1 LERILPTKLKNN
13 TSDINQLDAR
23 HQLHPWHSMGV
34 EDSNYMVASKAK
46 GIYIFN
52 QDGKRFID
60 GPGGMWST
68 NIGYGRQEMADAIA
82 EQVLTLP
89 FSNPWSSTT
98 EQSATLASKLA
109 EQSPGDLNNVFFTTG
124 GSTAVDTAIRFSWFY
139 NNIRGKNNKK
149 QIIARQKGYHGSTF
163 LSSSVSGKERDKSFM
178 DMGNTRV
185 HFLGNVNPFIRPEGM
200 SEKTWCDEKINEFS
214 DLVERLGAE
223 NIAAFIAEP
232 ILASGGVIVPPI
244 GYHAKCLEI
253 CQKNDILYISDE
265 VVTAF
270 GRLGEFFASK
280 KIFDIEPDIIT
291 VAKGITSGYVPLGG
305 VLISD
310 RLMEEIKS
318 EKNSSVMFSNGFT
331 YSSHPVSCAAALK
344 NIEIMERENIFGH
357 VQSVAP
363 YFQNRLKRFAEFDIV
378 GDVRGMGLLGCIE
391 GFVSNDIDENKQ
403 LEIDYEFGSRMDKKC
418 EAKGLI
424 VRPLIN
430 MCVFSPPLTIT
441 IDQIGEMF
449 DIIEESLVEVSNEML

>member
-1 LERILPTKLKNN
+1 MSIKLRNDV
-13 TSDINQLDAR
+13 SDVSQLDAR
-23 HQLHPWHSMGV
+23 HQLHPWQAMGMNKP
-34 EDSNYMVASKAK
+34 DHMVASKAE
-46 GIYIFN
+46 GIYIFDEN
-52 QDGKRFID
+52 GQRFID
-60 GPGGMWST
+60 GPGGMWSA
-68 NIGYGRQEMADAIA
+68 NIGYGRQEMADTIA

-98 EQSATLASKLA
+98 EQSSILASKLA
-109 EQSPGDLNNVFFTTG
+109 AESPGDLNNIFFTTG
-124 GSTAVDTAIRFSWFY
+124 GSTAVDTAIRFTWFY
-139 NNIRGKNNKK
+139 NNLRGKNNKK

-163 LSSSVSGKERDKSFM
+163 LASSVSGKERDKSYM
-178 DMGNTRV
+178 DMGNNRV
-185 HFLGNVNPFIRPEGM
+185 HFLGNVNPFIRPKGM
-200 SEKTWCDEKINEFS
+200 DEEAWCDKIIQEFR
-214 DLVERLGAE
+214 DLVESVGAE

-232 ILASGGVIVPPI
+232 ILASGGVIVPPA
-244 GYHAKCLEI
+244 GYHARCLDI
-253 CQKNDILYISDE
+253 CHENDILYISDE

-280 KIFDIEPDIIT
+280 EIFNIEPDIIT

-310 RLMEEIKS
+310 RLMEELKS

-357 VQSVAP
+357 VKSVAP
-363 YFQNRLKRFAEFDIV
+363 HFQARLAKFAEFDIV

-391 GFVSNDIDENKQ
+391 GIASENLDERQ
-403 LEIDYEFGSRMDKKC
+403 RLEIDYEFGSRIDEKC
-418 EAKGLI
+418 EARGLI

-441 IDQIGEMF
+441 TEQIDEMF
-449 DIIEESLVEVSNEML
+449 DIIEESLLEVSKEML

>member
-1 LERILPTKLKNN
+1 MSTELNN
-13 TSDINQLDAR
+13 NNPEINLLDTR

-34 EDSNYMVASKAK
+34 ENSNYMVASKAE

-52 QDGKRFID
+52 EDGKRFID
-60 GPGGMWST
+60 GPGGMWSS

-82 EQVLTLP
+82 QQVLTLP

-98 EQSATLASKLA
+98 EQSAILASKLA
-109 EQSPGDLNNVFFTTG
+109 EESPGDLNNVFFTTG
-124 GSTAVDTAIRFSWFY
+124 GSTAVDTAIRFAWFY
-139 NNIRGKNNKK
+139 NNLRGKNNKK

-214 DLVERLGAE
+214 DLVESLGAE

-244 GYHAKCLEI
+244 GYHAKCLDI
-253 CQKNDILYISDE
+253 CHKNDILYISDE

-318 EKNSSVMFSNGFT
+318 EKNLVGSKIDLKILDKISSKNELINLVNGEELIYKDLAIKSMKCTNSEFDDNPEIKAYIQVRDLTKKNNDKVYVFNGWIFS
-331 YSSHPVSCAAALK
+331 SSPSIAPFDHPVYDIWLVSC
-344 NIEIMERENIFGH
+344 
-357 VQSVAP
+357 
-363 YFQNRLKRFAEFDIV
+363 Y
-378 GDVRGMGLLGCIE
+378 
-391 GFVSNDIDENKQ
+391 
-403 LEIDYEFGSRMDKKC
+403 
-418 EAKGLI
+418 
-424 VRPLIN
+424 
-430 MCVFSPPLTIT
+430 
-441 IDQIGEMF
+441 
-449 DIIEESLVEVSNEML
+449 

>member
-1 LERILPTKLKNN
+1 
-13 TSDINQLDAR
+13 
-23 HQLHPWHSMGV
+23 
-34 EDSNYMVASKAK
+34 
-46 GIYIFN
+46 
-52 QDGKRFID
+52 
-60 GPGGMWST
+60 
-68 NIGYGRQEMADAIA
+68 
-82 EQVLTLP
+82 
-89 FSNPWSSTT
+89 
-98 EQSATLASKLA
+98 
-109 EQSPGDLNNVFFTTG
+109 
-124 GSTAVDTAIRFSWFY
+124 
-139 NNIRGKNNKK
+139 
-149 QIIARQKGYHGSTF
+149 
-163 LSSSVSGKERDKSFM
+163 M

-185 HFLGNVNPFIRPEGM
+185 HFLGNVNPFIRPDGM
-200 SEKTWCDEKINEFS
+200 SEKTWCDKKIREFS
-214 DLVERLGAE
+214 DLVESLGAE

-232 ILASGGVIVPPI
+232 ILASGGVIVPPL
-244 GYHAKCLEI
+244 GYHAKRLEI
-253 CQKNDILYISDE
+253 CRKNDILYISDE

-391 GFVSNDIDENKQ
+391 GVVSNDIDENKQ

-441 IDQIGEMF
+441 IEQIGEMF

>member
-1 LERILPTKLKNN
+1 MLLKSQNN
-13 TSDINQLDAR
+13 KPNINQLDAR

-34 EDSNYMVASKAK
+34 ENSNYMVASKAE

-52 QDGKRFID
+52 ENGKRFID

-98 EQSATLASKLA
+98 EQSAILASKLA

-185 HFLGNVNPFIRPEGM
+185 HFLGNVNPFIRPDGM

-214 DLVERLGAE
+214 NLVESLGAE

-244 GYHAKCLEI
+244 GYHAKCSEI

-310 RLMEEIKS
+310 RLIEEIKS
-318 EKNSSVMFSNGFT
+318 EKNSAVMFSNGFT

-391 GFVSNDIDENKQ
+391 GVVSNDIDVNKQ

-441 IDQIGEMF
+441 IEQIGEMF

>member
-1 LERILPTKLKNN
+1 MLKKLKNN
-13 TSDINQLDAR
+13 NPDINLLDTR

-34 EDSNYMVASKAK
+34 ENSNYMVASKAE

-52 QDGKRFID
+52 EDGKRFID
-60 GPGGMWST
+60 GPGGMWSS
-68 NIGYGRQEMADAIA
+68 NIGYGRREMADAIA
-82 EQVLTLP
+82 QQVLTLP

-98 EQSATLASKLA
+98 EQSAILASKLA
-109 EQSPGDLNNVFFTTG
+109 EESPGDLNNVFFTTG

-139 NNIRGKNNKK
+139 NNLRGKNNKK

-214 DLVERLGAE
+214 DLVESLGAE

-253 CQKNDILYISDE
+253 CRKNDILYISDE

-310 RLMEEIKS
+310 RLMEEIRS

-331 YSSHPVSCAAALK
+331 YSSHPVSCASALK
-344 NIEIMERENIFGH
+344 NIEIMETEGMVENSAAMGD
-357 VQSVAP
+357 
-363 YFQNRLKRFAEFDIV
+363 YLLEGLNELRKYKIV
-378 GDVRGMGLLGCIE
+378 GDVRGKGLLTAVE
-391 GFVSNDIDENKQ
+391 LVQDKETRAMFPPEAQMMAKMTNQ
-403 LEIDYEFGSRMDKKC
+403 LREHGVLARTYQVVEFG
-418 EAKGLI
+418 
-424 VRPLIN
+424 
-430 MCVFSPPLTIT
+430 PPLCATKK
-441 IDQIGEMF
+441 E
-449 DIIEESLVEVSNEML
+449 IEKIVEATEKSIAWFSKEVGIE

>member
-1 LERILPTKLKNN
+1 MLPKLKNN
-13 TSDINQLDAR
+13 NPDINQLDAR

-34 EDSNYMVASKAK
+34 ENSNYMVASKAE

-52 QDGKRFID
+52 ENGKRFID

-98 EQSATLASKLA
+98 EQSSILASKLA

-139 NNIRGKNNKK
+139 NNLRGKSNKK

-185 HFLGNVNPFIRPEGM
+185 HFLGNVNPFIRPDGM

-214 DLVERLGAE
+214 NLVDSLGAE

-232 ILASGGVIVPPI
+232 ILASGGVIVPPT

-310 RLMEEIKS
+310 RLIEEIKS

-363 YFQNRLKRFAEFDIV
+363 YFQNRLKKFAEFDIV

-391 GFVSNDIDENKQ
+391 GVVSNDIDENKQ
-403 LEIDYEFGSRMDKKC
+403 LEIDYEFGGRMDKKC

-441 IDQIGEMF
+441 IEQIGEMF

>member
-1 LERILPTKLKNN
+1 MLTRSENN
-13 TSDINQLDAR
+13 KPDINQLDAR

-34 EDSNYMVASKAK
+34 ERSNYMVASKAE

-52 QDGKRFID
+52 KDGKRFID

-82 EQVLTLP
+82 EQVVTLP

-98 EQSATLASKLA
+98 EQSAKLAGKLA
-109 EQSPGDLNNVFFTTG
+109 EESPGDLNNVFFTTG

-139 NNIRGKNNKK
+139 NNLRGKNNKK

-185 HFLGNVNPFIRPEGM
+185 HFLGNVNPFIRPKEM
-200 SEKTWCDEKINEFS
+200 TEKTWCDEKVNEFS
-214 DLVERLGAE
+214 DLVESLGAE

-232 ILASGGVIVPPI
+232 ILASGGVIVPPN
-244 GYHAKCLEI
+244 GYHARCLEI
-253 CQKNDILYISDE
+253 CRKNDILYISDE

-310 RLMEEIKS
+310 RLMEKIKS
-318 EKNSSVMFSNGFT
+318 EENSSVMFSNGFT

-344 NIEIMERENIFGH
+344 NIEIMEREDIFGH
-357 VQSVAP
+357 VRSVAP
-363 YFQNRLKRFAEFDIV
+363 YFQNRLRKFAEFDIV

-391 GFVSNDIDENKQ
+391 GIVSTDIDENKQ

-441 IDQIGEMF
+441 IEQIGELF